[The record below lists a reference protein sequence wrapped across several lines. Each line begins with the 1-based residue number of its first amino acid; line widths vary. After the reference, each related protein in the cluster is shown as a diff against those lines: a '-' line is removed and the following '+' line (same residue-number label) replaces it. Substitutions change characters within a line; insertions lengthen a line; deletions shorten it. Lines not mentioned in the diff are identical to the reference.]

1 MTILDRN
8 SMQLGGTKIL
18 TGAKYIYLVA
28 FFALLS
34 GMFYPIITHSSWD
47 NVISGTLI
55 LFVGLAGTVSIY
67 TAATAEKHKK
77 AYLII
82 GLAITSL
89 ALFLVYGA
97 IGRI

>member
-1 MTILDRN
+1 
-8 SMQLGGTKIL
+8 MQIGGTKIL
-18 TGAKYIYLVA
+18 TGARYIYLVA

-34 GMFYPIITHSSWD
+34 GMFYPIITHSTWD
-47 NVISGTLI
+47 PVIIGTFI

-67 TAATAEKHKK
+67 KAATAEKHKK
-77 AYLII
+77 AWLII

-97 IGRI
+97 IGKV

>member
-1 MTILDRN
+1 
-8 SMQLGGTKIL
+8 MQLGGTKIL
-18 TGAKYIYLVA
+18 TGAKYIYLIA

-34 GMFYPIITHSSWD
+34 GLFYPIITHGNWD
-47 NVISGTLI
+47 LVIEGTFI
-55 LFVGLAGTVSIY
+55 LFVGLAGTVSMY
-67 TAATAEKHKK
+67 KAATVERHQK

>member
-1 MTILDRN
+1 
-8 SMQLGGTKIL
+8 MQIGGTKIL
-18 TGAKYIYLVA
+18 TGARYVYLAA

-34 GMFYPIITHSSWD
+34 GLFYPIITHSSWD
-47 NVISGTLI
+47 LVISGTLI

-67 TAATAEKHKK
+67 KAATTERHKK
-77 AYLII
+77 AWLII
-82 GLAITSL
+82 GLAVTSL

>member
-1 MTILDRN
+1 
-8 SMQLGGTKIL
+8 MQLGGTKIIA
-18 TGAKYIYLVA
+18 GAKYVYLIA

-34 GMFYPIITHSSWD
+34 GMFYPIITHGSWD
-47 NVISGTLI
+47 VVITGTLI
-55 LFVGLAGTVSIY
+55 LFIGLAGTVSLY
-67 TAATAEKHKK
+67 KATAENHKK

-97 IGRI
+97 IGKI

>member
-1 MTILDRN
+1 
-8 SMQLGGTKIL
+8 MQFNVTKII

-34 GMFYPIITHSSWD
+34 GMFYPIITHGSWD
-47 NVISGTLI
+47 IVVTGTLI
-55 LFVGLAGTVSIY
+55 LFVGLAGTVSLY
-67 TAATAEKHKK
+67 KAATAENHKK

-97 IGRI
+97 IGKI

>member
-1 MTILDRN
+1 LTILDRN

-18 TGAKYIYLVA
+18 AGAKYIYLIA

-34 GMFYPIITHSSWD
+34 GMFYPIITHTAWD
-47 NVISGTLI
+47 NVILGTLI
-55 LFVGLAGTVSIY
+55 LFIGLLGTVSLFK
-67 TAATAEKHKK
+67 AATAEKHKK

>member
-1 MTILDRN
+1 
-8 SMQLGGTKIL
+8 MQFSGTKII

-34 GMFYPIITHSSWD
+34 GMFYPIITHGSWD
-47 NVISGTLI
+47 IVITGTLI
-55 LFVGLAGTVSIY
+55 LFVGLAGTISLY
-67 TAATAEKHKK
+67 KAATAENHKK
-77 AYLII
+77 PYLII

-97 IGRI
+97 IGKI